1 MLSLLRRLKIIF
13 MSELEGVK
21 QLIAIVLL
29 KEYYTPSKT
38 DLFFC

>member
-29 KEYYTPSKT
+29 KEQEEKR
-38 DLFFC
+38 LVRE